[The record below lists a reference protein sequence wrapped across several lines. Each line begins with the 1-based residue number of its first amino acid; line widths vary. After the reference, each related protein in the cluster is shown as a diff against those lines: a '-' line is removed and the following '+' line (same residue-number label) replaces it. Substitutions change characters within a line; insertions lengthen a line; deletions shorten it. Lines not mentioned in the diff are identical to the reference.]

1 MASLPGEC
9 NGYFD
14 GTGILFEP
22 PYEDAAVYYVR
33 SDPDL
38 YFFTKKEL
46 ILCWFD
52 QTYGTWNGFRY
63 DLRDS
68 RARMSAYLKRSGY
81 ASFEKLLQE
90 EPTQ

>member
-1 MASLPGEC
+1 MAIQQGEC
-9 NGYFD
+9 QGYFD

-38 YFFTKKEL
+38 YWFTKKEL

-68 RARMSAYLKRSGY
+68 RSRMSAFLRATGY
-81 ASFEKLLQE
+81 ATFEELLQE
-90 EPTQ
+90 ETTT